1 MLFCLQLHGF
11 ARKVCLPNLR
21 RKIAKSSLIKSLT
34 NVRLR
39 VSNRD
44 SEIQLF
50 CFPTRAMFQLDRLV
64 KLHAFDDYYARVH
77 RDNYGIAIL
86 ERVSIP
92 FYIEN
97 NENSVVTIHE
107 ERVITIDCY
116 LINIRSYETY
126 KNIRNSDHFAEL
138 LYSEFNDLNLSEIFL
153 NGYFIKINS
162 DKIII

>member
-1 MLFCLQLHGF
+1 MLKCKTRIVYRCYF
-11 ARKVCLPNLR
+11 ACSYTDSRGKFVYLICGGGSRNHRSLNRRQTYDCVCPIEIRKFN
-21 RKIAKSSLIKSLT
+21 S
-34 NVRLR
+34 
-39 VSNRD
+39 
-44 SEIQLF
+44 
-50 CFPTRAMFQLDRLV
+50 
-64 KLHAFDDYYARVH
+64 FDDYYARVH
-77 RDNYGIAIL
+77 RDNCGIAIL

-138 LYSEFNDLNLSEIFL
+138 LYSEFDDLNLSEIFL